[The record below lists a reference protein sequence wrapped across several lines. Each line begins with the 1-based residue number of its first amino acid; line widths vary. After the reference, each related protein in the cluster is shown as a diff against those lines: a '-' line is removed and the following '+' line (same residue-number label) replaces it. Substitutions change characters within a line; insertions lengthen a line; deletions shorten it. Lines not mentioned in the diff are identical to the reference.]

1 MFKDDFL
8 AYLRAGF
15 PLLYVV
21 THEEQRVLKDCAD
34 KKFKQFVWTGTDG
47 LKSNNAGKISGGED
61 PTGLW
66 NVITTL
72 EENVVIYLLDYHFF
86 IESPD
91 TIRKIK
97 DVLPLMKA
105 KGQHAVIVS
114 CRTVLPPELE
124 KECVVINF
132 GLPQKD
138 DLRQILNYV
147 FQSAGAKADS
157 KNHDRVLEASLGMT
171 ANEAESVY
179 SLAMI
184 KFGGKIDSAE
194 SVELIQKEK
203 TAIIK
208 KSGLLE
214 FYECK
219 EDMGNIGGLDLL
231 KAWLKKRQKG
241 YSKEAKEFG
250 IMPPRGILLCGVPG
264 TGKSLSAKAVAREW
278 GLPLLKFD
286 IGKIFGSLVG
296 QSEERIRQ
304 VTSLVDVVGN
314 SVLWIEEI
322 EKGLAGVSSSGHTD
336 SGVTARVMS
345 TLLTWLN
352 DKKGGAFVVATAND
366 VTRIPAEFLRK
377 GR

>member
-21 THEEQRVLKDCAD
+21 THEEQRALKDCAD
-34 KKFKQFVWTGTDG
+34 KKFKQFIWTGMDG
-47 LKSNNAGKISGGED
+47 LKDEKGGKIGGGED

-66 NVITTL
+66 GVIPSL
-72 EENVVIYLLDYHFF
+72 EENSVVYLLDYHFF

-97 DVLPLMKA
+97 DVLPVMKA

-114 CRTVLPPELE
+114 CRMVLPPELE
-124 KECVVINF
+124 KDCVVMNF

-138 DLRQILNYV
+138 DLREILNYV
-147 FQSAGAKADS
+147 FNCWNEETGGKEKSDV

-184 KFGGKIDSAE
+184 KFGGRIDSAE
-194 SVELIQKEK
+194 SVELIRKEK

-304 VTSLVDVVGN
+304 
-314 SVLWIEEI
+314 
-322 EKGLAGVSSSGHTD
+322 
-336 SGVTARVMS
+336 
-345 TLLTWLN
+345 
-352 DKKGGAFVVATAND
+352 
-366 VTRIPAEFLRK
+366 
-377 GR
+377 

>member
-21 THEEQRVLKDCAD
+21 THEEHRVLKDCAD
-34 KKFKQFVWTGTDG
+34 KKFKQFMWTGTDG
-47 LKSNNAGKISGGED
+47 LKGDKGEKIGGGED

-66 NVITTL
+66 GIIPSL
-72 EENVVIYLLDYHFF
+72 EENSVIYLLDYHFF

-97 DVLPLMKA
+97 DVLPVMKA

-124 KECVVINF
+124 KDCVVMNF

-138 DLRQILNYV
+138 DLRKILNYV

-184 KFGGKIDSAE
+184 KFGGKIDSVE

-214 FYECK
+214 FYDCK
-219 EDMGNIGGLDLL
+219 EDMGSVGGLDLL
-231 KAWLKKRQKG
+231 KAWLARRQKG
-241 YSKEAKEFG
+241 FSKEAREFG
-250 IMPPRGILLCGVPG
+250 LSYPKGILLCGVPG
-264 TGKSLSAKAVAREW
+264 TGKSLTAKAVAKEW

-304 VTSLVDVVGN
+304 
-314 SVLWIEEI
+314 
-322 EKGLAGVSSSGHTD
+322 
-336 SGVTARVMS
+336 
-345 TLLTWLN
+345 
-352 DKKGGAFVVATAND
+352 
-366 VTRIPAEFLRK
+366 
-377 GR
+377 